1 MTRDG
6 AAFPALRC
14 ELRRDETVVVRAEGE
29 LEEFSSL
36 ELAQTCLDAR
46 ELTGDVV
53 LDLGGL
59 TFADGTGTKMI
70 ATMQRAFTYSGH
82 RLTIV
87 NVPAHMRREAELLE
101 PQDDALRIAS

>member
-6 AAFPALRC
+6 ASSPALKC
-14 ELRRDETVVVRAEGE
+14 EFRRDGTATVRADGE
-29 LEEFSSL
+29 LDEVSSL
-36 ELAQTCLDAR
+36 ALVQTCIDAR

-59 TFADGTGTKMI
+59 TFADGTGTKML
-70 ATMQRAFTYSGH
+70 ATMQRAFAHSGH
-82 RLTIV
+82 QLTIV

-101 PQDDALRIAS
+101 PQGDALRIAS

>member
-6 AAFPALRC
+6 ASSPALRC
-14 ELRRDETVVVRAEGE
+14 ELRRDTTATVRLDGE
-29 LEEFSSL
+29 LDEASAIDL
-36 ELAQTCLDAR
+36 GRACLGAR

-70 ATMQRAFTYSGH
+70 ATMQRIFKQSGH
-82 RLTIV
+82 QLAIV
-87 NVPAHMRREAELLE
+87 NLPAHMRREAELLE
-101 PQDDALRIAS
+101 PDDEALRIAS